1 MPNDEHFQKGEGGQ
15 PYIFVFATSF
25 FVRIFL
31 LFSVTR
37 GERGV
42 APITET
48 IFFNLL
54 DFNLRNPL
62 RPKKILLIAEARP
75 LRPPGLNGAFPPK
88 VPLFSLSPGTNLR
101 SSKLI
106 FLFQDHFN
114 ISFGFLRFFYTY

>member
-1 MPNDEHFQKGEGGQ
+1 MGSRQLEKMPNDEHFQKWEGGQ

-75 LRPPGLNGAFPPK
+75 LRPPALTERFPQK
-88 VPLFSLSPGTNLR
+88 YHF
-101 SSKLI
+101 
-106 FLFQDHFN
+106 FL
-114 ISFGFLRFFYTY
+114 

>member
-1 MPNDEHFQKGEGGQ
+1 MGSRQLEKMPNDEHFQKWEGGQ

-62 RPKKILLIAEARP
+62 RPKNITYIGGQTTP
-75 LRPPGLNGAFPPK
+75 TPGLNGAFPPK
-88 VPLFSLSPGTNLR
+88 VPLFL
-101 SSKLI
+101 
-106 FLFQDHFN
+106 
-114 ISFGFLRFFYTY
+114 